1 MVAEFGGAEG
11 EARVG
16 RWRGHVGVRR
26 GEGGLEL
33 VGQGAV
39 AGLVVG
45 VHRRGGE
52 EPVGVV
58 RVGADAQ
65 GHLVN
70 DGASLRVRQTVT
82 VLNERGGRGRG
93 RR

>member
-1 MVAEFGGAEG
+1 M
-11 EARVG
+11 
-16 RWRGHVGVRR
+16 RR
-26 GEGGLEL
+26 GEGRLEL

-45 VHRRGGE
+45 VHSRGGK
-52 EPVGVV
+52 EPVGVS
-58 RVGADAQ
+58 ADAQ

-70 DGASLRVRQTVT
+70 DGASLWVRQTVT
-82 VLNERGGRGRG
+82 VLNERGRRGRG